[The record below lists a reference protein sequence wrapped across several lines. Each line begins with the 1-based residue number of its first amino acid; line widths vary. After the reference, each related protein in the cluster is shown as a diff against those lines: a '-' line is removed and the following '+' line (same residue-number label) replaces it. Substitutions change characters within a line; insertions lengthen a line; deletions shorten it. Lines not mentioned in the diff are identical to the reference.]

1 VSGSRSRDGQKVK
14 LSWRISCV
22 GKMKAYEL
30 KTVVA
35 RGEAPVSKWYSIK
48 IERSQENANV

>member
-1 VSGSRSRDGQKVK
+1 M
-14 LSWRISCV
+14 ISCV
-22 GKMKAYEL
+22 GKMKAYEM

-35 RGEAPVSKWYSIK
+35 RGEAPVSQGYSIK